1 MEIETEQKKQELRK
15 KAFRWFLVY
24 LASVLV
30 VFIGFLLEEPSMSL
44 LDTILIS
51 FMSSVTS
58 IFMLMFMG
66 LAGSI
71 SVAEIIILLAAL
83 VSLVAVIKVLV
94 YFVHSF
100 VLSRQSLSKPMSGSR
115 TFVLSVLLVPFA
127 IFLPILFFI
136 IFLIK

>member
-1 MEIETEQKKQELRK
+1 MEIEQKRQELRK
-15 KAFRWFLVY
+15 KALRWFLVY
-24 LASVLV
+24 LVFVLV

-51 FMSSVTS
+51 FMSSFTS

-66 LAGSI
+66 LAGSV
-71 SVAEIIILLAAL
+71 SGAEITILLAAL
-83 VSLVAVIKVLV
+83 VSLVAITKALI
-94 YFVHSF
+94 YFIHSF
-100 VLSRQSLSKPMSGSR
+100 VLNHQSLLKPMSGFR
-115 TFVLSVLLVPFA
+115 TFVLSILLVLLA